1 MQSVLHTIF
10 KSKELEYD
18 SKKPF
23 WQYKFTREHFDA
35 LKEELRKRFLD
46 SNNYD
51 TGKIE
56 NPEDAALFVAEY
68 WRQEYSGKKT
78 INKELISR
86 YLFENRWNEH
96 LNEALFNNAYLGGDN
111 LGIQWAR
118 INNTLKF
125 RTLLRQG
132 GIPQK
137 ILEGSGQKIYTDFIL
152 KIIRSNIKNVDEL
165 KDRPDLF
172 CYLPKSFQHDN
183 FYSACID
190 FVSSVEQ
197 LEDEFIDNNNPLK
210 SIIQLVK
217 KENKERIRR
226 KEKNR
231 VDLLWKLKRIEQGYK
246 LFLEILLPEHL
257 LIREDDLTD
266 KFLNIYYNDS
276 LIARYI
282 RKNSRELF
290 LEQLQKK
297 DYPVNFDNANSFVMI
312 GESKFTGYSVK
323 NKFAP
328 RFDSPSLWEQNNDNE
343 LQYTEGYSTSANQ
356 AVIVYPATYNCETQA
371 DSASIEV
378 EGITAPLYRVEF
390 NDEIDFYNSND
401 EQSPLKFK
409 CQFENS
415 YYINFNE
422 ASIEGVEDYGQT
434 HIIRK
439 NFNCFLMNDEG
450 NVKNTEYNLRLT
462 HNKKEIANK
471 TMPLGFTQYDIEVNN
486 LLVLKGETF
495 NIGDL
500 NIVVDESTN
509 SYGIIRFVNNDG
521 FQISVIENAN
531 HSVKIKQLDNTFQIT
546 NINPDQKIPK
556 SIKLKIK
563 ALTQNKELTIG
574 LTPPLSGYAFVDKES
589 NIYPN
594 DAAILIDNTAGSR
607 IIIPKNNYDA
617 IIAKLYNVY
626 NNNLSIKIP
635 LGQGKNDLNAIRQ
648 KTNALLNLTNVMIGN
663 SKVKLEVKGEYHN
676 DFREELIQGFDHSL
690 IRYNAEAKVTDQD
703 EEITPQETISEKL
716 NLKAIPLISETDIY
730 YELQD
735 INSES
740 LVFDETDK
748 SYKLPDQQQNQDYNK
763 YLIYSSLGQNN
774 VLIKPT
780 LYIKENELQ
789 KKIYVRNSAHFV
801 DNYDEE
807 QKKQRENR
815 IIYFQK
821 RLRMS
826 DVFDFDG
833 IWELTYIYF
842 QESIRQKIPYQ
853 AFDHLTALEG
863 KPKLIALFVIRL
875 ICDGRFDNQ
884 KLKEF
889 GEFMGFDYLWIPLD
903 YWKEIISELQAEKH
917 PLLRSVEELKSKL
930 FILFGEVPEITKSAI
945 LGYIFDDK
953 GLNFYSGNNNEFLNR
968 NLRRL
973 QMNIGN
979 NLDNLPGCYP
989 LVNREHRDLFPVNG
1003 IQEGRLWP
1011 IILSPFAASLS
1022 STKKDQGFWYQKNRQ
1037 RPTILYTKLNYPK
1050 WYYNAFHFFL
1060 TGEII

>member
-68 WRQEYSGKKT
+68 WRQEYSGEKT

-86 YLFENRWNEH
+86 YLFENRWNKH

-118 INNTLKF
+118 INHTLKF

-172 CYLPKSFQHDN
+172 CYLPKSFQHDD

-231 VDLLWKLKRIEQGYK
+231 VDLLWKLKRIEQGHK
-246 LFLEILLPEHL
+246 LFLQILLPEHL
-257 LIREDDLTD
+257 LICEDDLTD

-312 GESKFTGYSVK
+312 GKSKFTGYSVK

-328 RFDSPSLWEQNNDNE
+328 SFDSPSLWEQNNDNE

-356 AVIVYPATYNCETQA
+356 AVIIYPATYNCETQA
-371 DSASIEV
+371 YSASIEV
-378 EGITAPLYRVEF
+378 EGNTAPLYRVEF
-390 NDEIDFYNSND
+390 NDEIDVYNSND

-409 CQFENS
+409 CQFENP

-439 NFNCFLMNDEG
+439 NFNCFLMNDER

-486 LLVLKGETF
+486 LLVLKSETF

-509 SYGIIRFVNNDG
+509 NYGIIRFVNNDG

-574 LTPPLSGYAFVDKES
+574 LTAPFTGYTFVDKES

-594 DAAILIDNTAGSR
+594 DTSILVDNTGGSR

-617 IIAKLYNVY
+617 IIAKLYNVDD
-626 NNNLSIKIP
+626 NKLSIKIT
-635 LGQGKNDLNAIRQ
+635 LRRGKNDLNAIRQ
-648 KTNALLNLTNVMIGN
+648 KTNALLNLTNVMAGN
-663 SKVKLEVKGEYHN
+663 SRVKLEVKGEYHN
-676 DFREELIQGFDHSL
+676 DFREEIIKRFDYSL
-690 IRYNAEAKVTDQD
+690 IKYNAEAIVTDQD
-703 EEITPQETISEKL
+703 EEMESTEIITGHM
-716 NLKAIPLISETDIY
+716 NLKIIPLISTTQENIHV
-730 YELQD
+730 QD
-735 INSES
+735 IKSYN
-740 LVFDETDK
+740 LLYDNNDN
-748 SYKLPDQQQNQDYNK
+748 SYKLENEIYQKSYSK
-763 YLIYSSLGQNN
+763 FLIFNLPEDGAF
-774 VLIKPT
+774 LIRPS
-780 LYIKENELQ
+780 LYIKGAINP
-789 KKIYVRNSAHFV
+789 KKIYLVKTNHIIQPYKPNTRMIRQRIETFQ
-801 DNYDEE
+801 DNL
-807 QKKQRENR
+807 RESS
-815 IIYFQK
+815 
-821 RLRMS
+821 M
-826 DVFDFDG
+826 FDYVG
-833 IWELTYIYF
+833 IWELTHIYF

-853 AFDHLTALEG
+853 AFDHLTALAG

-979 NLDNLPGCYP
+979 NLDNLPGSYP